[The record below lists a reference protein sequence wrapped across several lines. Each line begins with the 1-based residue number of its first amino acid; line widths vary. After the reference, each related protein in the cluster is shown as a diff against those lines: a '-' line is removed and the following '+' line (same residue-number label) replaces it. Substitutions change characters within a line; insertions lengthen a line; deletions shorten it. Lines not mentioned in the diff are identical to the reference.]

1 MKRIVSISLL
11 MFCLPFFL
19 FAQSASSGNGG
30 QRANGYEYVD
40 LGLSVKWA
48 TCNVGASS
56 PEEFGGYYQWAGTR
70 DVTSTNIKLDWDNC
84 PYHTG
89 ANSKTGWTKYT
100 PLNFSSYWSG
110 NGNPD
115 NRSMLEPSDD
125 VVQVKLGGKWRIP
138 TKYEWKELYDNCTWT
153 WTTQNEVKGY
163 KVTSKKSGYTNKSIF
178 LPAAG
183 SIDSDDL
190 ASLLGFESS
199 GYWSSSLDTERPD
212 RAYHLFFESIP
223 TFPTR
228 SYKPDAAS
236 ACYRYIDCSV
246 RPVYGDPINVTGVS
260 LDKTRIN
267 LNVGATYTLKATVTP
282 SNAPD
287 QTVSWSSSNTNV
299 ATVNQSGKV
308 IVLEAGYATITVR
321 TSDGDYA
328 ATCSITVTESTP
340 EAVDLGLSVKWA
352 TCNIGA
358 SKSEEYGKYY
368 AWGDV
373 TGLAQKSSVV
383 PMFSGKGGFPRNPNY
398 KLNNDLSSEYDAA
411 HVKFGGKW
419 RMPTKSEFEELIN
432 NCKVVWTTV
441 NGVNGRLFTSEKPGY
456 EGKSIFLPAAGI
468 GVGSLLSSDG
478 SDGYYWSS
486 TVYDDNRAYSL
497 DIDSDDVDTHFSSRF
512 FGCSIRPVL
521 DY

>member
-1 MKRIVSISLL
+1 MKRIFSISIL

-19 FAQSASSGNGG
+19 FAQSASSGNGR

-56 PEEFGGYYQWAGTR
+56 PGEFGGYYQWAGTR
-70 DVTSTNIKLDWDNC
+70 DVTSTNNKLDWDNC

-89 ANSKTGWTKYT
+89 ANSKTGWTKYI
-100 PLNFSSYWSG
+100 PLSFSSYWSR

-212 RAYHLFFESIP
+212 RAYCLFFASIP

-236 ACYRYIDCSV
+236 VCYRYNDLSV
-246 RPVYGDPINVTGVS
+246 RPVYGDPIYVTGIS
-260 LDKTRIN
+260 LNATRLN
-267 LNVGATYTLKATVTP
+267 LNVGNTYTLRATVVP

-287 QTVSWSSSNTNV
+287 QTVSWSSSNTDV
-299 ATVNQSGKV
+299 ATVSQSGKV
-308 IVLEAGYATITVR
+308 FIIDAGSATISVKAN
-321 TSDGDYA
+321 DGGCT

-358 SKSEEYGKYY
+358 SKPEEYGKYY

-373 TGLAQKSSVV
+373 TGLAQKSSSI
-383 PMFSGKGGFPRNPNY
+383 PMFSGKGGFPRNTNY

-441 NGVNGRLFTSEKPGY
+441 NGVHGSLFTSKKPGY

-478 SDGYYWSS
+478 SDGNYWSS

-497 DIDSDDVDTHFSSRF
+497 DIDSDDVGTYFISRF